1 MADEDLNYFTVTAPK
16 LGWFPSLV
24 IETAILPSVSPAH
37 TLWSHFNASFCS
49 RKTPR
54 TLSFHCRF
62 RRLTRSHFQTL
73 FLSRWPEQESIFLCF
88 VRLSDILQISSLN
101 MHEFIL
107 AVTTEK
113 SLLDLLTRL
122 EPLNNIEV
130 CLSVCVIWQR
140 AASFKDIWLSHQTG
154 SGQAV
159 NRLFRVFQ
167 ASIVLQLL
175 LGDPRCPQAKLDIKT
190 QSLWLCSFPV
200 SKTSL

>member
-49 RKTPR
+49 GKTPR

-62 RRLTRSHFQTL
+62 RRLTRSRFQTL
-73 FLSRWPEQESIFLCF
+73 FLRHWPEQESIFLCF

-122 EPLNNIEV
+122 EPLKNTEV
-130 CLSVCVIWQR
+130 CLSVWFGNGQR
-140 AASFKDIWLSHQTG
+140 G
-154 SGQAV
+154 P
-159 NRLFRVFQ
+159 RLLRTYGCL
-167 ASIVLQLL
+167 I
-175 LGDPRCPQAKLDIKT
+175 KLDQVRLST
-190 QSLWLCSFPV
+190 GFFGYSRHPLCSSSCWEIPGV
-200 SKTSL
+200 PRPN